1 MIRLPAPVP
10 ALEHVTIGGLPVA
23 RVSVR
28 ISKWHAPFELYLVD
42 AVMRFYVADNRV
54 GKGWIFRHKSLARCI
69 EFATAKATAYARTEW
84 AAFNR
89 KKTLN
94 G

>member
-1 MIRLPAPVP
+1 MIKIPAPVP
-10 ALEHVTIGGLPVA
+10 ALEHVTIGGLPVE
-23 RVSVR
+23 RVTVR
-28 ISKWHAPFELYLVD
+28 ISRWHNPFELYLIC
-42 AVMRFYVADNRV
+42 AGARFYVADNRL

-69 EFATAKATAYARTEW
+69 EFATAKANAYVRTEW

>member
-1 MIRLPAPVP
+1 MTSLPAPKP
-10 ALEHVTIGGLPVA
+10 ALEHVTLEGLKVA

-28 ISKWHAPFELYLVD
+28 ISKWHDPFELFLVD
-42 AVMRFYVADNRV
+42 AGMRFYVADNRL
-54 GKGWIFRHKSLARCI
+54 GKGWIFRHKSFARVL
-69 EFATAKATAYARTEW
+69 EYAMRKAAAYARAEW